1 MHCNISL
8 SHERKMAVKE
18 AEDACNEKEKK
29 WMTHVKYASALEQL
43 HLSVHLEQNQ
53 VVQLWKVHKKG
64 EDGKTSKEQQSYT
77 YSHWKRCHYLG
88 TSEKSKD
95 NWSWWVCSLHCHS
108 TIVLFLFFRC
118 LGRLVS
124 ASNSKW
130 NGPHFL
136 YLGFKTAYHARE
148 DLSLLR
154 SIVRVPG
161 TVRYLVVYQ
170 VLPVK
175 GTGG

>member
-1 MHCNISL
+1 
-8 SHERKMAVKE
+8 
-18 AEDACNEKEKK
+18 
-29 WMTHVKYASALEQL
+29 
-43 HLSVHLEQNQ
+43 
-53 VVQLWKVHKKG
+53 
-64 EDGKTSKEQQSYT
+64 
-77 YSHWKRCHYLG
+77 
-88 TSEKSKD
+88 
-95 NWSWWVCSLHCHS
+95 
-108 TIVLFLFFRC
+108 
-118 LGRLVS
+118 
-124 ASNSKW
+124 
-130 NGPHFL
+130 L